1 MADFRRWILA
11 LTVLAVCVT
20 GAFAQVGTPTGGALG
35 IPFSCTAQTGAVP
48 PTLRQEGLTEMV
60 GDILISCIGGNN
72 LAPGTAIPTA
82 TFTVYLGG
90 VTTVTSRLLG
100 SNGVSEA
107 VLLIDEPNTGLSGAG
122 PATPMTVC
130 PNATSGGC
138 PATVGAAGQP
148 VNSGTTTAA
157 YNVYQGVVDPTTSKY
172 VTFYGVP
179 VLPPVTAGDTR
190 VFRITNVR
198 ANANN
203 VPASPG
209 NPGQLNS
216 LISISGSSFVP
227 LTNSSL
233 TVGFVQ
239 PGLTPSLRNTGN
251 SGGVSNTFA
260 QCASGGDIGILRFAG
275 NFPTA
280 FKTRVLATA
289 ANSGQSSATA
299 AESVPGGINNGVS
312 ESGLIFNGAG
322 STFVGGGGQN
332 TPILGG
338 NGNTA
343 GLADFGTR
351 LQATFNLPAG
361 IGISV
366 STVNVNNTGIA
377 LNAATTSG
385 GSTTTPSGAATAP
398 PFSSVSNTYA
408 QLIVSATSP
417 ENGATVPALTPTGS
431 IDNNG
436 TVAGVPVVSFP
447 AASTAQTV
455 TAVWEVVNS
464 NTTQL
469 QNFDFAVS
477 LSFISGASVATN
489 LPAAPSGVTVTMTY
503 APLSTS
509 TKATTSDPIPRF
521 VDVAGF
527 DNKTFTSITQ
537 CSTSLL
543 FPFIVAVAGSLDTG
557 VAISNTTM
565 DPFGTGGQP
574 GSCTLYWYGNNNG
587 NPTGPTVNT
596 PITVVPNATGIIAPG
611 TTWAAQTSTVTG
623 GPGATFT
630 GYMIA
635 TCTFQYAHGYA
646 AITDIGIRSI
656 MTSYLALVLNNSS
669 TKRTGTAATETLTH

>member
-1 MADFRRWILA
+1 VIN
-11 LTVLAVCVT
+11 
-20 GAFAQVGTPTGGALG
+20 
-35 IPFSCTAQTGAVP
+35 
-48 PTLRQEGLTEMV
+48 
-60 GDILISCIGGNN
+60 CIGGNN
-72 LAPGTAIPTA
+72 FAIGAAIPTA
-82 TFTVYLGG
+82 TITVYVGG

-100 SNGVSEA
+100 SGGVSEA
-107 VLLIDEPNTGLSGAG
+107 VLLIDEPNTGLSGTG

-130 PNATSGGC
+130 PNVSTGGC
-138 PATVGAAGQP
+138 PAVVGNSGNS
-148 VNSGTTTAA
+148 VNSGTQTPA
-157 YNVYQGVVDPTTSKY
+157 YNVYQGVVDPATSKY

-179 VLPPVTAGDTR
+179 VLPPVTAGITR

-209 NPGQLNS
+209 NPGQLNA
-216 LISISGSSFVP
+216 LISVSGSSFVP
-227 LTNSSL
+227 LANSSL

-251 SGGVSNTFA
+251 SGGVSTTPFA
-260 QCASGGDIGILRFAG
+260 QCSPPSGDIGILRFGG

-289 ANSGQSSATA
+289 NNSGQSSATA
-299 AESVPGGINNGVS
+299 AQSVPGGINNGNN
-312 ESGLIFNGAG
+312 ESGLIFNGLG
-322 STFVGGGGQN
+322 SSFVGGGGQN

-338 NGNTA
+338 NGYTA

-351 LQATFNLPAG
+351 LQAVFNLPAG
-361 IGISV
+361 VGISV
-366 STVNVNNTGIA
+366 STVNVATTGLA
-377 LNAATTSG
+377 VNAATTSG
-385 GSTTTPSGAATAP
+385 GTTTTPSGAATAP
-398 PFSSVSNTYA
+398 PFSSTSATYA

-417 ENGATVPALTPTGS
+417 ENGATVPALTSTGT
-431 IDNNG
+431 IDSNG

-464 NTTQL
+464 NTTQI

-477 LSFISGASVATN
+477 LSSISGSSVATN
-489 LPAAPSGVTVTMTY
+489 LPAAPSNVTVTMTY

-509 TKATTSDPIPRF
+509 TKASTSDPIPRF

-527 DNKTFTSITQ
+527 DNKTFTSITTCQ
-537 CSTSLL
+537 TSLL

-574 GSCTLYWYGNNNG
+574 GTCTLYWYGNNNG

-635 TCTFQYAHGYA
+635 SCTFQYAHGYA

-656 MTSYLALVLNNSS
+656 MTSYLALVLNNDS
-669 TKRTGTAATETLTH
+669 THRTGVAAKETLTH